1 MTNGYFMIS
10 MLVYTLGGG
19 LYIGFSIDE
28 FKKGRHC
35 KFGIYLSLAISLIL
49 LMAKTIFSF

>member
-28 FKKGRHC
+28 FKKGRYC